1 MSMAER
7 RDDAPISLETVG
19 VDLGDRSYDILI
31 GPGLIDRAG
40 ELVSPFLRRPRTIV
54 VADAAVAALHGK
66 RLLSALTGAGIAAE
80 MFEVPSGEASKSFAQ
95 LEPLLRRILSHG
107 IERRDCLIAFGGG
120 VVGDLAGFAAAV
132 ALRGIDFIQMPTTLL
147 AQVDSSVGGKTGID
161 VPEGKNLVGAF
172 HQPRLVLADTGVLD
186 TLPPREL
193 KAGFAEIVKMGL
205 LGDAGFFDWLATHG
219 AAVLAREPEA
229 LATAIRISCEGKAR
243 IVAED
248 EKESGRRALLNL
260 GHTFAH
266 ALEAEIG
273 FDGSLL
279 HGEAVSIGLAL
290 AFELSARLQLCPG
303 ESVGRVTETL
313 RGFGMPTRPADLG
326 LDFGGDPTLASAT
339 LIDHMGRDKKVEDG
353 KLSFVLVRDI
363 GEAFKSQDVPLPV
376 LRDLLEEAL
385 AV

>member
-1 MSMAER
+1 M
-7 RDDAPISLETVG
+7 
-19 VDLGDRSYDILI
+19 
-31 GPGLIDRAG
+31 
-40 ELVSPFLRRPRTIV
+40 
-54 VADAAVAALHGK
+54 
-66 RLLSALTGAGIAAE
+66 
-80 MFEVPSGEASKSFAQ
+80 
-95 LEPLLRRILSHG
+95 
-107 IERRDCLIAFGGG
+107 
-120 VVGDLAGFAAAV
+120 
-132 ALRGIDFIQMPTTLL
+132 
-147 AQVDSSVGGKTGID
+147 
-161 VPEGKNLVGAF
+161 PEGKNLVGAF